1 MKEELL
7 KIVVAEY
14 KKMTGLS
21 EVSEKACLPALHKTH
36 LCERLTINYG
46 FKVKKGANITTL
58 NDFVIAIQNAF
69 DTYEDIIRQVLEVA
83 NQICGKTYTSK
94 QILFDEFSAEEACI
108 FRYKLYQVIF
118 GRHKLNFH
126 GKSDE
131 LKTATDIAE
140 FVFQQIN

>member
-14 KKMTGLS
+14 KKMTGLTDIN
-21 EVSEKACLPALHKTH
+21 ENACLPSSHLTH
-36 LCERLTINYG
+36 LCERMIINYG
-46 FKVKKGANITTL
+46 FKVKKNVNIRTV
-58 NDFVIAIQNAF
+58 NDFAMAIQIAY
-69 DTYEDIIRQVLEVA
+69 DYYEDIVKQVLEVA
-83 NQICGKTYTSK
+83 NQICGKNYTPK

-131 LKTATDIAE
+131 LKTASDIAE
-140 FVFQQIN
+140 FVFQELN